1 MLSLWQSLSTD
12 ILRESGCIYITV
24 GDPSIISFTQVHR
37 GSIVSMPWEKV
48 VNLIIELLYKTAANS
63 FSPTLFFFFFFIPL
77 FDTFCKDFQFLK
89 MEMS

>member
-63 FSPTLFFFFFFIPL
+63 FSPTLFFFFFL
-77 FDTFCKDFQFLK
+77 SHFLTLSAK
-89 MEMS
+89 IFNF